1 MFIER
6 NILSGFASFIPL
18 LIFPEKG
25 FTEFCITKLRWRNIF
40 ERLTS
45 VVHSAVPFTVRLS
58 DHVPQLGALHVLSE
72 PAHGPA
78 QLLRRDVACLGLVK
92 YTELEI

>member
-25 FTEFCITKLRWRNIF
+25 FTEFCINQVEMK
-40 ERLTS
+40 
-45 VVHSAVPFTVRLS
+45 
-58 DHVPQLGALHVLSE
+58 
-72 PAHGPA
+72 
-78 QLLRRDVACLGLVK
+78 K
-92 YTELEI
+92 YI